1 MIFVVVRIQNRILC
15 IHLKAGNYSQSIR
28 NREYKRGI
36 KQFARV
42 IVTRVPVF
50 CRAVGDFLKRAVMRM
65 RSDKCRFGCKTVRTC
80 VLQNE

>member
-36 KQFARV
+36 KQFAR
-42 IVTRVPVF
+42 IIGNRIPVF
-50 CRAVGDFLKRAVMRM
+50 CRAVVVFL
-65 RSDKCRFGCKTVRTC
+65 
-80 VLQNE
+80 